1 MPFKRSL
8 KDERGVIL
16 VITLLIIALLI
27 GAGAGAMALVQTDLK
42 ISANLK
48 NGTKAFY
55 LAEAGIEWAKQQVK
69 DAAANPPSSILDLLS
84 LPFFPLVWNLE
95 TNAVSTW

>member
-48 NGTKAFY
+48 NGTQAFY
-55 LAEAGIEWAKQQVK
+55 LAEPGIEWAKQQIK
-69 DAAANPPSSILDLLS
+69 NAAANSP
-84 LPFFPLVWNLE
+84 
-95 TNAVSTW
+95 

>member
-16 VITLLIIALLI
+16 VITLLITALLI
-27 GAGAGAMALVQTDLK
+27 AAGAGAMALVQTDLK

-48 NGTKAFY
+48 NGTQAFY
-55 LAEAGIEWAKQQVK
+55 LAEAGIEWAKGC
-69 DAAANPPSSILDLLS
+69 NS
-84 LPFFPLVWNLE
+84 
-95 TNAVSTW
+95 